1 MGLASQLQQFQQQQP
16 PVARKVADHQ
26 QGVQGAYAQAGGNQF
41 PSNQQTSIMSS
52 SSFSAVR
59 NTRKANSSSNSSNM
73 VPLSNSSRL
82 NLAFPLFQ
90 QGWQPGQQ
98 GQQAGFSGQSGA
110 FPGQQTGLPGHS
122 KWISS
127 QDFQGYVTS
136 KLQQMVA
143 TNRLQAFYP
152 PQRLQ
157 QVVNK
162 VLHVDLRAVGQK
174 YNMPMELAFDLCT
187 LALYDVCHLC

>member
-1 MGLASQLQQFQQQQP
+1 M
-16 PVARKVADHQ
+16 RKQ
-26 QGVQGAYAQAGGNQF
+26 EGISS
-41 PSNQQTSIMSS
+41 PSNLQTINISSS
-52 SSFSAVR
+52 SSFPAVR

-82 NLAFPLFQ
+82 NLAFPLSSRDGNKASKASRPGSRASQVHLLVSKLGCQVIKVDFQVSRWASQASKVAFQ
-90 QGWQPGQQ
+90 QQHAP
-98 GQQAGFSGQSGA
+98 AA
-110 FPGQQTGLPGHS
+110 
-122 KWISS
+122 S

-162 VLHVDLRAVGQK
+162 VLHVDLR
-174 YNMPMELAFDLCT
+174 
-187 LALYDVCHLC
+187 